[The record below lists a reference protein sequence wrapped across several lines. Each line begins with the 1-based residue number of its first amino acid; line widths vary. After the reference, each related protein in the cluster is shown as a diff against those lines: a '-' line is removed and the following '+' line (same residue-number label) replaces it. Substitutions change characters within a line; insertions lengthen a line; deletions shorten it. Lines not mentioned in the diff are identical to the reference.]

1 MKKIIVILTVFALS
15 TLWGQKEIPTSVG
28 DGEGAID
35 ERVNSNQSKSIDPEL
50 IQQIRTFKATKE
62 KMHIK
67 KEMINGTPSGSKSFK
82 ASNSESKFLAI
93 KKIIEE
99 IKHKSVESNVSSQEI
114 MIIKSG
120 SLDKDLELNDGI
132 NIKMNTKKI
141 NHGNK

>member
-1 MKKIIVILTVFALS
+1 MKKIIVILTVIALS

-93 KKIIEE
+93 KKIIDQ
-99 IKHKSVESNVSSQEI
+99 IKDDNQNTSVERINSSNKVTSSR
-114 MIIKSG
+114 
-120 SLDKDLELNDGI
+120 ELNRTI
-132 NIKMNTKKI
+132 NYKK
-141 NHGNK
+141 GNDSN